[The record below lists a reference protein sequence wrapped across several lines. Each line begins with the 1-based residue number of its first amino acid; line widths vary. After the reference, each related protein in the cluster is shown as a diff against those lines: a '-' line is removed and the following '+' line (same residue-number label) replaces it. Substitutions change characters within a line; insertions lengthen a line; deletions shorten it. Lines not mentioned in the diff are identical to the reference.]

1 YTNINGENLLA
12 QGSSLALGTEFF
24 LTRDLMAGV
33 SLEWTRKEV
42 TSIDSPIHSVGVVLT
57 LGRELKLY

>member
-1 YTNINGENLLA
+1 
-12 QGSSLALGTEFF
+12 
-24 LTRDLMAGV
+24 MAGI

-42 TSIDSPIHSVGVVLT
+42 TSIDSPIHSVGIVLT

>member
-1 YTNINGENLLA
+1 
-12 QGSSLALGTEFF
+12 
-24 LTRDLMAGV
+24 MAGI

-57 LGRELKLY
+57 LGRELEALLSVRDRRHLG